1 MKTLIIILLFA
12 GCMQAQDT
20 ILLSNVVAKKTTLRI
35 ITKDTSG
42 VETEVKEV
50 LTYDKAVDRL
60 KRLEQDT
67 TMLNQHLNQMDMI
80 ENQITSERRKARNQK
95 RQAIGLIERLKNLL
109 PSLL

>member
-12 GCMQAQDT
+12 AGLQAQDT
-20 ILLSNVVAKKTTLRI
+20 ILLSNVVNKRTTLRV
-35 ITKDTSG
+35 ITKDTAN
-42 VETEVKEV
+42 VETEIREV
-50 LTYDKAVDRL
+50 LTYDKAVERI
-60 KRLEQDT
+60 KRLSQDT
-67 TMLNQHLNQMDMI
+67 TMLNQHLQQMDMI